1 MNKIAVTQS
10 VQSASFLPF
19 AQGILQR
26 KCACGNHTIAGG
38 ECAECAKKTSGLRR
52 KPTIGASND
61 PLEREADR
69 VAEQVTAAPTHSVV
83 SSSTPRI
90 QRHTG
95 QTSAQPEKVPASV
108 ERVLGSSGRPLDIA
122 LRKDMESRFG
132 HDFSQVQVHLGAAA
146 EQSAREVNANAYT
159 VGQNIVF
166 GAGRFAPNLHEGRR
180 LIAHELTHVVQQTGG
195 SRLSSEQTGLPSSNL
210 HLQRDKLPPKQPQP
224 SDACQSATLADKFKP
239 TNTWGGKTWDPQLG
253 AKEFGSTSKLAANFG
268 FGACKD
274 KGQWHFHL
282 NKLEAMITSKVQPQG
297 FRINVA
303 SASDSAVTQDQVT
316 DIMADLRP
324 NRKVTFHPGCGTDK
338 YDDKVKT
345 YSLRDAFWNRQFV
358 EDHEAFHRK
367 DWETMYRAE
376 LVKAEANVRSHTL
389 PEKDAG
395 DSASAVAKVRTD
407 LDKYMIDAYQNACKA
422 YSPQQESRA
431 YDDGAPQYQ
440 KLVDEI
446 KARAVK
452 EKWISA
458 SNQKISPD
466 IGGEGFP
473 SAPSGFEPPTEGETI
488 PLLSESGLDVDV
500 RQSPPAVVEDVD
512 Q

>member
-95 QTSAQPEKVPASV
+95 QTSAQPEKAPASV
-108 ERVLGSSGRPLDIA
+108 ERVLGSAGRPLDIA

-180 LIAHELTHVVQQTGG
+180 LIAHELTHVMQQTGG
-195 SRLSSEQTGLPSSNL
+195 SRLSSEQTPACLLRIFTYKEINCLRSSRNPAMPVNR
-210 HLQRDKLPPKQPQP
+210 QRL
-224 SDACQSATLADKFKP
+224 P
-239 TNTWGGKTWDPQLG
+239 TNSSQQTPGEGKPG
-253 AKEFGSTSKLAANFG
+253 ICNSVPKSLAAPRN
-268 FGACKD
+268 
-274 KGQWHFHL
+274 L
-282 NKLEAMITSKVQPQG
+282 RLTS
-297 FRINVA
+297 A
-303 SASDSAVTQDQVT
+303 
-316 DIMADLRP
+316 
-324 NRKVTFHPGCGTDK
+324 
-338 YDDKVKT
+338 
-345 YSLRDAFWNRQFV
+345 
-358 EDHEAFHRK
+358 
-367 DWETMYRAE
+367 
-376 LVKAEANVRSHTL
+376 LV
-389 PEKDAG
+389 P
-395 DSASAVAKVRTD
+395 VRT
-407 LDKYMIDAYQNACKA
+407 
-422 YSPQQESRA
+422 RA
-431 YDDGAPQYQ
+431 NGTF
-440 KLVDEI
+440 I
-446 KARAVK
+446 
-452 EKWISA
+452 
-458 SNQKISPD
+458 
-466 IGGEGFP
+466 
-473 SAPSGFEPPTEGETI
+473 
-488 PLLSESGLDVDV
+488 
-500 RQSPPAVVEDVD
+500 
-512 Q
+512 